1 MRLRLQP
8 DPASAVRNPIRS
20 PAISAPMKTAIV
32 TGAAGLIGCGICQA
46 LTAEGWTVAA
56 FDLKPGPQ
64 GTRSV
69 ICDVGDEA
77 SVTAAFAELG
87 WEALDLLVNN
97 AGIAQPDRGPIA
109 ELSLAE
115 WRKVTDSHL
124 TGAFLMSRAAIPL
137 LGVSE
142 AGTGAIVNM
151 VSTRAVMSEPDTEA
165 YAASK
170 GALVAL
176 THAMAISLGPKVRV
190 NAIAPGWIT
199 DDDDLRPVD
208 HQQHPVGRVGR
219 PEDIAQA
226 VLYLAG
232 AGFVTGQVLS
242 VDGGMTRKMIYA
254 D

>member
-1 MRLRLQP
+1 
-8 DPASAVRNPIRS
+8 
-20 PAISAPMKTAIV
+20 MKKAIV
-32 TGAAGLIGCGICQA
+32 TGAAGLIGRGICQA
-46 LTAEGWTVAA
+46 LIAEGWTVAA

-77 SVTAAFAELG
+77 SVKAAFAELG

-97 AGIAQPDRGPIA
+97 AGIAQPDRGPMV

-137 LGVSE
+137 LGVAG
-142 AGTGAIVNM
+142 AGTGAIINM
-151 VSTRAVMSEPDTEA
+151 VSTRAFMSEPNTEA

-190 NAIAPGWIT
+190 NAVAPGWIT

-208 HQQHPVGRVGR
+208 HQQHPVGRVGQ
-219 PEDIAQA
+219 PEDIAGA

>member
-1 MRLRLQP
+1 
-8 DPASAVRNPIRS
+8 
-20 PAISAPMKTAIV
+20 MKTAIV
-32 TGAAGLIGCGICQA
+32 TGAAGLIGRGICQA
-46 LTAEGWTVAA
+46 LIAEGWTVAA
-56 FDLKPGPQ
+56 FDLKPGPD

-77 SVTAAFAELG
+77 SVKAAFAELG

-97 AGIAQPDRGPIA
+97 AGIAQPDRGPMA

-137 LGVSE
+137 LGD
-142 AGTGAIVNM
+142 AGEGGGAIVNM
-151 VSTRAVMSEPDTEA
+151 VSTRAFMSERNTEA

-219 PEDIAQA
+219 PEDIAGA

>member
-1 MRLRLQP
+1 MKAGASPVPGDGPEP
-8 DPASAVRNPIRS
+8 DAAL
-20 PAISAPMKTAIV
+20 AISACMKTAIV
-32 TGAAGLIGCGICQA
+32 TGAAGLIGRGICQA
-46 LTAEGWTVAA
+46 LIAEGWTVAA
-56 FDLKPGPQ
+56 LDLKPGPE
-64 GTRSV
+64 GARSV

-77 SVTAAFAELG
+77 SVKAAFADLG

-97 AGIAQPDRGPIA
+97 AGIAQPDRGPLA

-137 LGVSE
+137 LEVAGSGV
-142 AGTGAIVNM
+142 GAIVNM
-151 VSTRAVMSEPDTEA
+151 VSTRAFMSEPNTEA

-190 NAIAPGWIT
+190 NAVAPGWIT

-208 HQQHPVGRVGR
+208 YEQHPVGRVGR
-219 PEDIAQA
+219 PEDIAGA

>member
-1 MRLRLQP
+1 
-8 DPASAVRNPIRS
+8 
-20 PAISAPMKTAIV
+20 MKTAIV
-32 TGAAGLIGCGICQA
+32 TGAAGLIGRGICQA
-46 LTAEGWTVAA
+46 LIADGWTVAA
-56 FDLKPGPQ
+56 FDLKPGPE

-77 SVTAAFAELG
+77 SVKVAFAELG

-97 AGIAQPDRGPIA
+97 AGIAQPDRGPLA

-137 LGVSE
+137 LQV
-142 AGTGAIVNM
+142 AGSGMGAIVNM
-151 VSTRAVMSEPDTEA
+151 VSTRAFMSEPNTEA

-219 PEDIAQA
+219 PEDIAGA

>member
-1 MRLRLQP
+1 
-8 DPASAVRNPIRS
+8 
-20 PAISAPMKTAIV
+20 MKTAIV
-32 TGAAGLIGCGICQA
+32 TGAAGLIGRGICRA
-46 LTAEGWTVAA
+46 LIAEGWTVAA
-56 FDLKPGPQ
+56 FDLKPGPD

-77 SVTAAFAELG
+77 SVKAAFAELG
-87 WEALDLLVNN
+87 WEVLDLLVNN
-97 AGIAQPDRGPIA
+97 AGIAQPDRGPMA

-137 LGVSE
+137 LEVAGSGAE
-142 AGTGAIVNM
+142 AGVGAIINM
-151 VSTRAVMSEPDTEA
+151 VSTRAFMSEPDAEA

-176 THAMAISLGPKVRV
+176 THAMAISLGAKVRV

-219 PEDIAQA
+219 SEDIAQA

>member
-1 MRLRLQP
+1 
-8 DPASAVRNPIRS
+8 
-20 PAISAPMKTAIV
+20 MKTAIV
-32 TGAAGLIGCGICQA
+32 TGAAGLIGRGICQA
-46 LTAEGWTVAA
+46 LIAEGWIVAA
-56 FDLKPGPQ
+56 FDLKPGPE

-97 AGIAQPDRGPIA
+97 AGIAQPDRGPMA

-137 LGVSE
+137 LE
-142 AGTGAIVNM
+142 TAGEGDGAIVNM
-151 VSTRAVMSEPDTEA
+151 VSTRAFMSEPNTEA

-219 PEDIAQA
+219 PEDIAGA

>member
-1 MRLRLQP
+1 
-8 DPASAVRNPIRS
+8 
-20 PAISAPMKTAIV
+20 MKTAIV
-32 TGAAGLIGCGICQA
+32 TGAAGLIGRGICQA
-46 LTAEGWTVAA
+46 LLADGWTVAA
-56 FDLKPGPQ
+56 FDLKPGPE

-77 SVTAAFAELG
+77 SVKAAFAELG

-97 AGIAQPDRGPIA
+97 AGIAQPDRGPLV

-137 LGVSE
+137 LE
-142 AGTGAIVNM
+142 AVGEGAGAIVNM
-151 VSTRAVMSEPDTEA
+151 VSTRAFMSEPNTEA

>member
-1 MRLRLQP
+1 
-8 DPASAVRNPIRS
+8 
-20 PAISAPMKTAIV
+20 MKTAIV
-32 TGAAGLIGCGICQA
+32 TGAAGLIGRGICQA
-46 LTAEGWTVAA
+46 LIADGWTVAA
-56 FDLKPGPQ
+56 VDLKPGPQ
-64 GTRSV
+64 GARSV

-77 SVTAAFAELG
+77 SVQAAFADLG
-87 WEALDLLVNN
+87 WDALDLLVNN
-97 AGIAQPDRGPIA
+97 AGIADPDRGPLRD
-109 ELSLAE
+109 LSLAD

-137 LGVSE
+137 LVEG
-142 AGTGAIVNM
+142 GAIVNM
-151 VSTRAVMSEPDTEA
+151 ASTRAVMSEPNTEA

-190 NAIAPGWIT
+190 NAIAPGWIS
-199 DDDDLRPVD
+199 DGQDLQPVD
-208 HQQHPVGRVGR
+208 HGQHPVGRVGR
-219 PEDIAQA
+219 PDDIAQA

-232 AGFVTGQVLS
+232 AGFVTGQVLT

>member
-1 MRLRLQP
+1 
-8 DPASAVRNPIRS
+8 
-20 PAISAPMKTAIV
+20 MKTAIV
-32 TGAAGLIGCGICQA
+32 TGAAGLIGRGICQA
-46 LTAEGWTVAA
+46 LIAEGWTVAA
-56 FDLKPGPQ
+56 FDLKPGPE
-64 GTRSV
+64 GARSV

-77 SVTAAFAELG
+77 SVKAAFAALG

-97 AGIAQPDRGPIA
+97 AGIAQPDRGPLA

-137 LGVSE
+137 LEV
-142 AGTGAIVNM
+142 AGSGMGAIVNM
-151 VSTRAVMSEPDTEA
+151 VSTRAFMSEPNTEA

-208 HQQHPVGRVGR
+208 HQQHPVSRGGR

-232 AGFVTGQVLS
+232 AGFVTGQVLT
-242 VDGGMTRKMIYA
+242 VDGGMTRNMIYA